1 MNKEDKETFKK
12 RLDRGIVT
20 LDSYSFLYLLVTVLR
35 EKKWIWLNTEDRETD
50 TKNEALS
57 RINAVVCG
65 YTYFKS

>member
-35 EKKWIWLNTEDRETD
+35 EKK
-50 TKNEALS
+50 NEF
-57 RINAVVCG
+57 G
-65 YTYFKS
+65 